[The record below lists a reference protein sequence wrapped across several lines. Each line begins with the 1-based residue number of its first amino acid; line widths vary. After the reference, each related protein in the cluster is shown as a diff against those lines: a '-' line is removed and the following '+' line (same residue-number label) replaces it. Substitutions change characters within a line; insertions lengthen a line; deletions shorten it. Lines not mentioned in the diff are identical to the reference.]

1 MKSTRVIVCCYQG
14 DAKQVIDMLPPL
26 YQHHGWPVSIFSPED
41 SPVLLP
47 GLDCRAGGKRAYFGP
62 DAQHRHLRYLE
73 MLLEFP
79 EDFFLMHESDSFCI
93 DPVIPP
99 YLYESPDTFWSN
111 CINDED
117 PEHNAARPNSP
128 FVSFQAP
135 WFFSRQTIERLIAA
149 APKVPF
155 HPHLKWVDLWL
166 VELAVAAGVK
176 WSPFKDA
183 VCCPIAWSI
192 HGEPASQ
199 WQKDTYAVGLQIG
212 KNRAREGA
220 NMIHSCK
227 SLEAGLEL
235 MAAYNGRL
243 K

>member
-1 MKSTRVIVCCYQG
+1 MKSTRVVVCCYQG
-14 DAKQVIDMLPPL
+14 DAKQVIDMLPAL
-26 YQHHGWPVSIFSPED
+26 WTHHGWPVSIFSPLD
-41 SPVLLP
+41 SPVLLS
-47 GLDCRAGGKRAYFGP
+47 GTDCRAVGGRAYFGQT
-62 DAQHRHLRYLE
+62 ATSRHLEYLKV
-73 MLLEFP
+73 LLTYP
-79 EDFFLMHESDSFCI
+79 EEFFLMCESDSFCI
-93 DPVIPP
+93 DPIIPE
-99 YLYESPDTFWSN
+99 YLYSEPDTFWSN

-117 PEHNAARPNSP
+117 PAHNAARPGSP

-135 WFFSRQTIERLIAA
+135 WFMSRATVEKLIAA
-149 APKVPF
+149 AEKVEF
-155 HPHLKWVDLWL
+155 HPDLKWVDLYL
-166 VELAVAAGVK
+166 VQLAHAAGIK

-227 SLEAGLEL
+227 SLEAGLAL
-235 MAAYNGRL
+235 MAEYIKGRN
-243 K
+243 